1 MKQKTIL
8 FDLDGTLTD
17 SGEGILSCT
26 QEMLRHFHLPVPDK
40 KDMRFM
46 VGPPLKESFPQFGVK
61 PEDISKAIEI
71 YRKHYEV
78 TGIYQN
84 FPYPGIKDLLCR
96 LQAQGHI
103 LCVATSK
110 PEYMAHI
117 VLKHFDL
124 AQYFHFICGAA
135 SDEKRSSKSDVIAYL
150 LTQNGDKGNMIMVG
164 DTIYDV
170 QGAAAFGIPTIGVA
184 WGYGNADDLT
194 TAGAIAI
201 AKDPKHLLALLNA

>member
-1 MKQKTIL
+1 MNQKTIL

-46 VGPPLKESFPQFGVK
+46 VGPPLKESFPQLGVK

-84 FPYPGIKDLLCR
+84 FPYPGIAELLR
-96 LQAQGHI
+96 QLHAQGHI

-150 LTQNGDKGNMIMVG
+150 LQQQVFPKERIMIG
-164 DTIYDV
+164 DTVYDV
-170 QGAAAFGIPTIGVA
+170 EGAAEFGIPTIGVA
-184 WGYGNADDLT
+184 WGYGNVDDMLSVG
-194 TAGAIAI
+194 AMAIAN
-201 AKDPKHLLALLNA
+201 DTEELFTLLNQ